1 MESSDKYTMYV
12 CSECGL
18 IARKK
23 LNKNVYV
30 CDACDAKKPSERPL
44 EKPYIHKVCLPYA
57 CKILMQEIMSVNIL
71 PRFRTRNDEFT
82 NAI

>member
-1 MESSDKYTMYV
+1 MHV
-12 CSECGL
+12 CSKCGL

-30 CDACDAKKPSERPL
+30 CDACDNLKPSEKPM
-44 EKPYIHKVCLPYA
+44 EKPYIHEVSLPYA
-57 CKILMQEIMSVNIL
+57 CKIFMQELMSVNIL
-71 PRFRTRNDEFT
+71 PRIRLKDDEFT